1 MRIIHCPEWRQS
13 LASSAVD
20 GEASDDAEAA
30 AVDVD
35 AALADGEVEA
45 NLTVLKVVQDWH
57 LEYQDGPLVVVDR
70 WATKFQ
76 FKILLYAS
84 WHLTIWFAG
93 MAEQRQLRFA
103 P

>member
-13 LASSAVD
+13 LA
-20 GEASDDAEAA
+20 ASGGVRNDDVTGG

-35 AALADGEVEA
+35 AALADADVVEA

-70 WATKFQ
+70 
-76 FKILLYAS
+76 
-84 WHLTIWFAG
+84 
-93 MAEQRQLRFA
+93 
-103 P
+103 